1 MSDDYLSLTVV
12 SQPGEDAAAFKGRL
26 SQFWTHMLRNHK
38 GDFEKVYAETVKFG
52 SEGSRMTRQYLVEAT
67 VVDLLEREMSAAG
80 IAHEPFDR
88 DDCYSKFE
96 ATPPDWMWI
105 EH

>member
-1 MSDDYLSLTVV
+1 MSDDYLCLTVV
-12 SQPGEDAAAFKGRL
+12 SQPGEDESAFKSRL

-38 GDFEKVYAETVKFG
+38 ADFEKVYAETVEFDSDG
-52 SEGSRMTRQYLVEAT
+52 DRVTRQYLVEAAAID
-67 VVDLLEREMSAAG
+67 VVERELAAG
-80 IAHEPFDR
+80 GIDHEPIDR
-88 DDCYSKFE
+88 DDRYSKYE